1 MSKFMLLQV
10 KIEKD
15 ENAYMASCPALPGCI
30 TWGKTYDEAYKNI
43 QEAVECHI
51 EAFQKLRKSKYALFH
66 KKRYYV
72 EELHRPSVVAMIKDA
87 S

>member
-1 MSKFMLLQV
+1 MSKYVLLEI

-30 TWGKTYDEAYKNI
+30 TYGKTYSEAYKNI

-51 EAFQKLRKSKYALFH
+51 EAFQKLHKSKYALFL
-66 KKRYYV
+66 KKRYV
-72 EELHRPSVVAMIKDA
+72 EELHHPSVVALIKDA